1 MQFFPFFRGKR
12 AMNRKQL
19 GRVLEELGIDNVI
32 DYEKNVQIP
41 CLLAKW
47 RQGHT
52 RESDHSGSMGIS
64 VNDKGKP
71 SLVNC
76 FSCKFRG
83 TLSYLLFKYEQLSKR
98 TDLRKL
104 RDWVEDIEEG
114 DPVQMVLDLGLFG
127 EKDEDAPVK
136 HDILCESILRM
147 LFKDVEIPYLE
158 SRGIDLETLKA
169 WGSLYDASQNRVVFP
184 VRRMTGENKYNCTG
198 YQDLVGAIGRLVD
211 LQYAVTPNTKQLRSV
226 KYFNYFK
233 FSKALYFF
241 GEHLAKRDTIA
252 VVVEGV
258 MDAVLTWQAL
268 RNAGM
273 LDEYSVL
280 GLMGSSSSKV
290 QERRLCEEFT
300 SVVSFFDND
309 PAGWTGQ
316 RGLILGIQDKTLL
329 KGVRYPRAPGYNKS
343 DPADLVKKGENVA
356 QMIWEAGLIA
366 V

>member
-1 MQFFPFFRGKR
+1 
-12 AMNRKQL
+12 MNRKQL
-19 GRVLEELGIDNVI
+19 GKVIEELGIEDVI
-32 DYEKNVQIP
+32 DYEDNIQIP

-47 RQGHT
+47 RPGHT
-52 RESDHSGSMGIS
+52 RGSDHSGSMGIS

-83 TLSYLLFKYEQLSKR
+83 NLSYLLFKYEQLSKR
-98 TDLRKL
+98 TDIRKL
-104 RDWVEDIEEG
+104 RDWVEDIEDG

-136 HDILCESILRM
+136 HDILCESTLRM
-147 LFKDVEIPYLE
+147 LFKDVEVPYLE

-198 YQDLVGAIGRLVD
+198 YQDLVGAIGR
-211 LQYAVTPNTKQLRSV
+211 AVGDSPV

-233 FSKALYFF
+233 FSKANYFF
-241 GEHLAKRDTIA
+241 GEHLAKQHTVA

-268 RNAGM
+268 RNAEM

-290 QERRLCEEFT
+290 QERRLYEEFT

-316 RGLILGIQDKTLL
+316 RGLIIGIQDKTLL
-329 KGVRYPRAPGYNKS
+329 RGVRYPRAPGYNKS

-356 QMIWEAGLIA
+356 QMIREAGLIA